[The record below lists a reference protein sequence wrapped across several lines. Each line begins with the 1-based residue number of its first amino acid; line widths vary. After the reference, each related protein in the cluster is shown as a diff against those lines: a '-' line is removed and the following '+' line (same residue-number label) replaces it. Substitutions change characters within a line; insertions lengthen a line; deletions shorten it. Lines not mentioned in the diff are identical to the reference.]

1 MIYNIISPSLLGE
14 GSGSGKKKKKY
25 INKLII
31 KEMAELK
38 SIKDRVMKALERVRP
53 YLQSDGGDIDLI
65 DVTDDM
71 TVKVKLTGACH
82 GCPYSMQTLKAG
94 VEQAIM
100 KEVPEIKRVI
110 SA

>member
-1 MIYNIISPSLLGE
+1 MTNTT
-14 GSGSGKKKKKY
+14 
-25 INKLII
+25 
-31 KEMAELK
+31 
-38 SIKDRVMKALERVRP
+38 SIKDRVLKALERVRP
-53 YLQSDGGDIDLI
+53 YLQSDGGDIEFV

-82 GCPYSMQTLKAG
+82 GCPYSLQTLKAG

>member
-1 MIYNIISPSLLGE
+1 MSDNST
-14 GSGSGKKKKKY
+14 
-25 INKLII
+25 I
-31 KEMAELK
+31 KE
-38 SIKDRVMKALERVRP
+38 RVRKALERVRP
-53 YLQSDGGDIDLI
+53 YLQSDGGDIDLV
-65 DVTDDM
+65 DVTEDM
-71 TVKVKLTGACH
+71 TVKVKLKGACH

>member
-1 MIYNIISPSLLGE
+1 MTE
-14 GSGSGKKKKKY
+14 TT
-25 INKLII
+25 
-31 KEMAELK
+31 
-38 SIKDRVMKALERVRP
+38 SIKDRVLKALERERP
-53 YLQSDGGDIDLI
+53 YLQSDGGDIEFV

-100 KEVPEIKRVI
+100 KEVPEIRRVI

>member
-1 MIYNIISPSLLGE
+1 MTDLQS
-14 GSGSGKKKKKY
+14 
-25 INKLII
+25 I
-31 KEMAELK
+31 KE
-38 SIKDRVMKALERVRP
+38 RVAKALERVRP
-53 YLQSDGGDIDLI
+53 YLQSDGGDIDLL

-71 TVKVKLTGACH
+71 TVRVKLKGACH

-94 VEQAIM
+94 VEQAII

>member
-1 MIYNIISPSLLGE
+1 
-14 GSGSGKKKKKY
+14 
-25 INKLII
+25 
-31 KEMAELK
+31 MADNK
-38 SIKDRVMKALERVRP
+38 SIKDRVLKALDKVRP

-71 TVKVKLTGACH
+71 TVKVKLTGACN
-82 GCPYSMQTLKAG
+82 GCPYSVQTLKAG

-100 KEVPEIKRVI
+100 KEVPEVKRVI

>member
-1 MIYNIISPSLLGE
+1 MTEN
-14 GSGSGKKKKKY
+14 
-25 INKLII
+25 N
-31 KEMAELK
+31 
-38 SIKDRVMKALERVRP
+38 SIRERVTRALDRVRP
-53 YLQSDGGDIDLI
+53 YLQADGGDIDLI

-71 TVKVKLTGACH
+71 TVKVKLTGACQ
-82 GCPYSMQTLKAG
+82 GCPFSMQTLKAG

>member
-1 MIYNIISPSLLGE
+1 MTEAL
-14 GSGSGKKKKKY
+14 
-25 INKLII
+25 
-31 KEMAELK
+31 
-38 SIKDRVMKALERVRP
+38 SIKTRVINALERVRP